1 MSPTTHTKAWQSGSV
16 PVAVI
21 MISLNEAHNMEGVLQ
36 SLKGWAQEVFVVDG
50 YSDL

>member
-1 MSPTTHTKAWQSGSV
+1 MSPTTHTKAWQAGSV

-36 SLKGWAQEVFVVDG
+36 NLKGWAREVFVVDS
-50 YSDL
+50 YSGL